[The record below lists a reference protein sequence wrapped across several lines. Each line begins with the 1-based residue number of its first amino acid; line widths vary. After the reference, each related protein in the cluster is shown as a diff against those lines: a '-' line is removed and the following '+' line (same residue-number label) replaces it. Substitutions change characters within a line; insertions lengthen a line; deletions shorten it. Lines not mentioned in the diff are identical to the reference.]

1 MQSAHTYA
9 RAKLTGFPMSS
20 PEWAAL
26 EKKVTELIELCAI
39 LSRENRALRAQQQNW
54 TTERAK
60 LIEKN
65 ELAKSRVESMIT
77 RLKALE
83 QD

>member
-1 MQSAHTYA
+1 MA
-9 RAKLTGFPMSS
+9 GDD
-20 PEWAAL
+20 WAAL
-26 EKKVTELIELCAI
+26 ENRVEELIELCGV

-65 ELAKSRVESMIT
+65 ELAKSRVESMIV
-77 RLKALE
+77 RLKSLE
-83 QD
+83 QES

>member
-1 MQSAHTYA
+1 MDATAESEQLAQLEQQIDELLV
-9 RAKLTGFPMSS
+9 LTQ
-20 PEWAAL
+20 
-26 EKKVTELIELCAI
+26 V
-39 LSRENRALRAQQQNW
+39 LSKENRALRAQQQNW
-54 TTERAK
+54 STERAK

-83 QD
+83 RD

>member
-1 MQSAHTYA
+1 MADT
-9 RAKLTGFPMSS
+9 
-20 PEWAAL
+20 EWTAL
-26 EKKVTELIELCAI
+26 ESKVDELIELCSV
-39 LSRENRALRAQQQNW
+39 LTKENRALRAQQQNW
-54 TTERAK
+54 TNERAK

>member
-1 MQSAHTYA
+1 
-9 RAKLTGFPMSS
+9 MSVD
-20 PEWAAL
+20 EWTAL
-26 EKKVTELIELCAI
+26 EGKVEELIELC
-39 LSRENRALRAQQQNW
+39 SVMSTENRALRAQQQNW

-65 ELAKSRVESMIT
+65 ELAKSRVEAMIT
-77 RLKALE
+77 RLKTLE

>member
-1 MQSAHTYA
+1 MADT
-9 RAKLTGFPMSS
+9 
-20 PEWAAL
+20 EWTAL
-26 EKKVTELIELCAI
+26 ESKVDELIELCSV
-39 LSRENRALRAQQQNW
+39 LTRENRALRAQQQNW

-65 ELAKSRVESMIT
+65 ELAKARVESMIT

>member
-1 MQSAHTYA
+1 MPSPEST
-9 RAKLTGFPMSS
+9 S

-26 EKKVTELIELCAI
+26 ERKVSELIELCAI

>member
-1 MQSAHTYA
+1 MAMASDN
-9 RAKLTGFPMSS
+9 
-20 PEWAAL
+20 WAAL
-26 EKKVTELIELCAI
+26 AELEEKVEALLSLTETLGT
-39 LSRENRALRAQQQNW
+39 ENRALKTQQRSW

-65 ELAKSRVESMIT
+65 EMAKSKVESMIS
-77 RLKALE
+77 RLKSLE

>member
-1 MQSAHTYA
+1 MGQADQAWT
-9 RAKLTGFPMSS
+9 
-20 PEWAAL
+20 AL
-26 EKKVTELIELCAI
+26 ELRVSELIELTS
-39 LSRENRALRAQQQNW
+39 LLTRENRALRAQQQNW

-65 ELAKSRVESMIT
+65 ELAKGRVESMIT
-77 RLKALE
+77 RLKSLE